1 MTLTRLLRAPA
12 LGAGPF
18 TVYRH
23 PGEWVCGAFEAKE
36 EKIDTIGI
44 VQPAGKDALEQL
56 PEGDRTRD
64 AVAVFTETELNC
76 GGSDR
81 AADEIEWRGARYR
94 VASVRR
100 WDAFDY
106 CQAVAVRAGAERSE
120 NG

>member
-1 MTLTRLLRAPA
+1 MTFTRLLRAPA

-23 PGEWVCGAFEAKE
+23 RGEWVRGAFEAKE
-36 EKIDTIGI
+36 EKIETIGI
-44 VQPAGKDALEQL
+44 VLPAGKDALEQL
-56 PEGDRTRD
+56 PEGDRTHEAI
-64 AVAVFTETELNC
+64 AVYTETELSC

-100 WDAFDY
+100 WEAGGY
-106 CQAVAVRAGAERSE
+106 CQAVAVRAGAERSG

>member
-23 PGEWVCGAFEAKE
+23 PGEWARGAFETKE
-36 EKIDTIGI
+36 EKIEAIGV
-44 VQPAGKDALEQL
+44 VQPTGKDALEQL
-56 PEGDRTRD
+56 PEGDRLQE
-64 AVAVFTETELNC
+64 AIAVFTETELTP
-76 GGSDR
+76 GGADQ

-100 WDAFDY
+100 WDAFGY